1 MFLDVLYSIYA
12 IPLVVIHLS
21 NTPPP
26 PEKKITLSSARFM
39 MWCANAGK
47 DWKYRYIFREFR
59 NELESQYRK
68 YLFFYEILN
77 L

>member
-39 MWCANAGK
+39 MWCANTGK
-47 DWKYRYIFREFR
+47 DWKYR
-59 NELESQYRK
+59 
-68 YLFFYEILN
+68 
-77 L
+77 